1 MCAGSN
7 ENWFGLA
14 ARPPVVTLGRSKLTK
29 SRILVCA
36 PSNAALD
43 EIVVRVLRGGL
54 LSGAGAKIVPNIVRA
69 GVATRM
75 HSSVSGVT
83 LDSLVAAQVG
93 ATSDYHVVRP
103 CSHSPFPGWKGTRL
117 VPSEPSPPVQLP
129 GCCERSR
136 RWATCECE
144 SLEQCCVL
152 RTAWPLG
159 SRPRR

>member
-1 MCAGSN
+1 MRQLRVIYACGMCAGSN
-7 ENWFGLA
+7 EDWFGLA

-43 EIVVRVLRGGL
+43 EIVVRVLRSGL

-83 LDSLVAAQVG
+83 LDSLITAQVG
-93 ATSDYHVVRP
+93 ANSDYHVVRP
-103 CSHSPFPGWKGTRL
+103 CHRSAALRSAACAGAP
-117 VPSEPSPPVQLP
+117 VPSGAADTAVVPLPWCFPYSHNPV
-129 GCCERSR
+129 
-136 RWATCECE
+136 T
-144 SLEQCCVL
+144 
-152 RTAWPLG
+152 
-159 SRPRR
+159 